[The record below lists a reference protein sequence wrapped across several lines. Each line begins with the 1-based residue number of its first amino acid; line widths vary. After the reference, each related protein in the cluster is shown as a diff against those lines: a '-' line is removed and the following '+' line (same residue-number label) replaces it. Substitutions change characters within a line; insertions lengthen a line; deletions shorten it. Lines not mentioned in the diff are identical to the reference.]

1 MIFVT
6 HDLSI
11 VARMCDRVAVMYA
24 GRIVEMGPVRRIFRS
39 PAHPYTRALLDSIPR
54 LGARLERLTV
64 IEGQPPDLAR
74 LPAGCAFAPRCP
86 PGHGAV
92 PCGGPARD
100 GDGRGTGDALLA
112 ARTGRTRVTERQDG
126 RLRGPLPPRF
136 PSVGR
141 DTASRACRA
150 RGRRA
155 APPPESRRAAS
166 LLQLKGPSRSA
177 VPCPDAILRLV
188 RSPRSTPADTP
199 PRLTERPTNGSVG
212 LRSDA
217 PTLERP
223 TVTRHS
229 LPEAMSE
236 SSECSGPSEYS
247 GPVRT
252 YGFSVNPMRS
262 EKETIVH
269 TPKASGSTGRTTRY
283 LPSHDSTPSASSHLL
298 TSS

>member
-1 MIFVT
+1 MAIAAPPRLLIADEPTTSLDLTIQAQYLNLLKELQQRHRLAMIFVT

-74 LPAGCAFAPRCP
+74 LPDDAPSPRAA

-126 RLRGPLPPRF
+126 RLRGPLPPRL

-155 APPPESRRAAS
+155 APPPE
-166 LLQLKGPSRSA
+166 
-177 VPCPDAILRLV
+177 
-188 RSPRSTPADTP
+188 
-199 PRLTERPTNGSVG
+199 
-212 LRSDA
+212 
-217 PTLERP
+217 
-223 TVTRHS
+223 
-229 LPEAMSE
+229 
-236 SSECSGPSEYS
+236 
-247 GPVRT
+247 
-252 YGFSVNPMRS
+252 
-262 EKETIVH
+262 
-269 TPKASGSTGRTTRY
+269 
-283 LPSHDSTPSASSHLL
+283 
-298 TSS
+298 